1 MLNIISSSRYK
12 IDRASIHEQVEKIFS
27 NYPITPQSVLNI
39 VFVGK
44 KKMNQYSRKYKGED
58 VALPVLSFSY
68 LNQKETDSVKAGSEK
83 TESGNVAEEEKVIG
97 EVIICYPQAVLLAA
111 ERDKKV
117 DYIITSLVKHGIEN
131 VLKS

>member
-12 IDRASIHEQVEKIFS
+12 IDRASIQKQVEQILS

-44 KKMNQYSRKYKGED
+44 KKMNEYSKKYKGED
-58 VALPVLSFSY
+58 VVLPVLSFSY
-68 LNQKETDSVKAGSEK
+68 LGQTK
-83 TESGNVAEEEKVIG
+83 TPEVNIVHKKTSGVGTEQVIG

-117 DYIITSLVKHGIEN
+117 DYIISYLVEHGVNNI
-131 VLKS
+131 LKS

>member
-12 IDRASIHEQVEKIFS
+12 IDRASIQKQVEQILS

-44 KKMNQYSRKYKGED
+44 KKMNEYSKKYKGED

-68 LNQKETDSVKAGSEK
+68 LGQEKTDSVE
-83 TESGNVAEEEKVIG
+83 EAEVIG

-117 DYIITSLVKHGIEN
+117 DYIISFLVEHGVKNI
-131 VLKS
+131 LK

>member
-12 IDRASIHEQVEKIFS
+12 VDRASIQKQVEQIFS
-27 NYPITPQSVLNI
+27 NYPITSQSVLNI

-44 KKMNQYSRKYKGED
+44 KKMNEYSQKYKGED

-68 LNQKETDSVKAGSEK
+68 LGQEKTDSVEGINKK
-83 TESGNVAEEEKVIG
+83 TESVEGAEVIG

-117 DYIITSLVKHGIEN
+117 DYIISYLVEHGVKNI
-131 VLKS
+131 LD